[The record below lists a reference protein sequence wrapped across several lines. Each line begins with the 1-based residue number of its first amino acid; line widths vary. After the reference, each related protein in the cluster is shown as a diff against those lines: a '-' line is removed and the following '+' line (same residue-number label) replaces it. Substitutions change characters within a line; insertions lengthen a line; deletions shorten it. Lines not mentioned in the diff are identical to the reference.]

1 MNKNKLVSKLI
12 NDNIETMA
20 RELGYD
26 PSKIVSKTNNKTI
39 STNGD
44 CKEVEICRSAM
55 HKVYN
60 NHSKVYQ
67 VETLKLGKNGQVIR
81 EIKEVRG
88 FLDKHPT
95 NCAHTLVAKFF
106 DLHPMFREIRSPFNI
121 QHFRSLFDTLQD

>member
-20 RELGYD
+20 KELGYD

-95 NCAHTLVAKFF
+95 NSKLDCI
-106 DLHPMFREIRSPFNI
+106 REINVFAPYSKNKVTPCYK
-121 QHFRSLFDTLQD
+121 SLVKVISD